1 MARKKSTSRF
11 DLHEALNSK
20 SYDHAVVCTFTFE
33 APFFEDYCLDRLS
46 SLSNNGNISVILD
59 RGVYEKAITGTESHR
74 PKRANLHYLL
84 HPISVPGVFHPKLF
98 LLVSRN
104 RGRLV
109 IGSANFTR
117 PGITSNAEMV
127 GCYDY
132 EAEKDELLRPLFQA
146 AFQYL
151 VDIGTRWPSDQL
163 TSNLQAILRDA
174 PWIAPESRP
183 AVASEFA
190 LLNNLEFSLWDQIS
204 AEAPSQA
211 DTVYVVSRY
220 FDHRPHVLDR
230 IQKDLQP
237 GKIKIYTQNGITNL
251 TPEWLR
257 HPSVVSGQTEI
268 MLGHYTD
275 DEQHA
280 QPLHAKGIIIE
291 KGGSRLFAFGS
302 ANFTSAALLKTAG
315 SGNVETMLLLREPC
329 NGRLDPERM
338 FDPDRRAI
346 LLRREADL
354 RSCRDEDQP
363 FEPSSH
369 TVTLFEA
376 SLIEDQLI
384 IRADIPEAVSGLTAV
399 LTSQLDFRST
409 LAVDHRQGQAYAAA
423 VPPEL
428 LPRLFKSSTVVQLR
442 GLMPDGSEAD
452 SNPLLVTNILD
463 IRNDKPVRRE
473 RHIKEAQ
480 QSAAQFFSVL
490 KGLLQGGDDQALL
503 SFLNYCDIPVIS
515 EPLPRAFRGIKPVWD
530 GGAGMRSLGE
540 RNLKVYARLHEAT
553 LGFFDRHYR
562 RLQRHVRDLDPG
574 GIGNFLHIF
583 LATGGV
589 LRAQMERLTQG
600 LEARNT
606 PLETGEWY
614 DCRSHINTYMNRFR
628 QIMDCLLKEYL
639 TPMLKVYEAS
649 EVKVQFEPDLQPLHD
664 LYIDML
670 GFRERIESLRRSR
683 LTHHGERGERRQLN
697 YFDCVLSDKDWPKYE
712 SEVKA
717 NLVNVER
724 LML

>member
-11 DLHEALNSK
+11 DLHEALNNK

-59 RGVYEKAITGTESHR
+59 RGVYEKSITGAESHR

-84 HPISVPGVFHPKLF
+84 HPVSVPGVFHPKLF
-98 LLVSRN
+98 LLVSKSW
-104 RGRLV
+104 GRLV

-132 EAEKDELLRPLFQA
+132 EAEKDESLRPLFQS

-151 VDIGTRWPSDQL
+151 VEVGARWPGDQL

-174 PWIAPESRP
+174 PWIAPESESD
-183 AVASEFA
+183 ASGEFS
-190 LLNNLEFSLWDQIS
+190 LLNNLEVSLWDQIS
-204 AEAPSQA
+204 IEASSPA

-220 FDHRPHVLDR
+220 FDSYPHLLDKL
-230 IQKDLQP
+230 QTDLSP

-257 HPSVVSGQTEI
+257 HPSVVTGQTEI

-302 ANFTSAALLKTAG
+302 ANFTSAALLKTAH
-315 SGNVETMLLLREPC
+315 SGNVEAMLLLREPC
-329 NGRLDPERM
+329 NGKLDPEKM
-338 FDPDRRAI
+338 FDPGGRAVR
-346 LLRREADL
+346 LRREADL
-354 RSCRDEDQP
+354 RSCRAEDEQ
-363 FEPSSH
+363 FEPSLH
-369 TVTLFEA
+369 ALTLLEA
-376 SLIEDQLI
+376 SLNEDQLI
-384 IRADIPEAVSGLTAV
+384 IRANVPEAVSGVTAV
-399 LTSQLDFRST
+399 LTSQLEFKST
-409 LAVDHRQGQAYAAA
+409 LAVDHRQEQVYAAA
-423 VPPEL
+423 MPPEL

-442 GLMPDGSEAD
+442 GYLPDGREAD

-490 KGLLQGGDDQALL
+490 KDLLQGGDDQALL
-503 SFLNYCDIPVIS
+503 SFLSYCDIPVIS
-515 EPLPRAFRGIKPVWD
+515 EPLPRLFRSFKPVWD

-540 RNLKVYARLHEAT
+540 RNLKVYAHLHEAT
-553 LGFFDRHYR
+553 LGFFDRHYK
-562 RLQRHVRDLDPG
+562 RLQRHVREMDPG

-583 LATGGV
+583 LAMGGV

-600 LEARNT
+600 LEAKDT
-606 PLETGEWY
+606 PLETREWY
-614 DCRSHINTYMNRFR
+614 DCRLHINTYMGRFR
-628 QIMDCLLKEYL
+628 QMMDYLLKDYL
-639 TPMLKVYEAS
+639 TPMLRVYEAS
-649 EVKVQFEPDLQPLHD
+649 EVQEQFEPDLQPLHD

-670 GFRERIESLRRSR
+670 GFRERIEGLRRSR
-683 LTHHGERGERRQLN
+683 LAHQGGLGERRQLN
-697 YFDCVLSDKDWPKYE
+697 YFDCVLNEKDWPKYE
-712 SEVKA
+712 REVKA
-717 NLVNVER
+717 NLVSLESFIA
-724 LML
+724 